1 MLLCARCIITYYFR
15 FMNVLDLFI
24 LAFLVIGG
32 YYGYKQGLIMAVFN
46 LVAIYAGL
54 YVSVH
59 FSNKISSFFVSS
71 NDGFIVPLLAF
82 VLVLVGAYF
91 LIKFLGGVF
100 ERSVKTAWPSG
111 LNNVFGALIGSL
123 KWCFFIG
130 CFFLF
135 VSSVDSS
142 GSFISQET
150 KKKSLL
156 YDFSEGLSEKMIPG
170 VQSTL
175 LFGYESVTKE

>member
-32 YYGYKQGLIMAVFN
+32 YYGYRQGLIMAVFN

-142 GSFISQET
+142 GSFISQEI

>member
-59 FSNKISSFFVSS
+59 FSNKISSFFVSA
-71 NDGFIVPLLAF
+71 NDGFIVPVLAF
-82 VLVLVGAYF
+82 VLVLIGVYF

-100 ERSVKTAWPSG
+100 ERSDMSPEGRAADVSG
-111 LNNVFGALIGSL
+111 R
-123 KWCFFIG
+123 
-130 CFFLF
+130 
-135 VSSVDSS
+135 
-142 GSFISQET
+142 
-150 KKKSLL
+150 
-156 YDFSEGLSEKMIPG
+156 P
-170 VQSTL
+170 
-175 LFGYESVTKE
+175 

>member
-32 YYGYKQGLIMAVFN
+32 YYGYRQGLIMAVFN

-59 FSNKISSFFVSS
+59 FSNKISSFFVSA
-71 NDGFIVPLLAF
+71 NDGFIVPVLAF
-82 VLVLVGAYF
+82 VLVLIGVYF
-91 LIKFLGGVF
+91 LIKFLAGIF
-100 ERSVKTAWPSG
+100 ERSLKTAWPSG

-135 VSSVDSS
+135 ISSVDSS

-150 KKKSLL
+150 KKTSLL

-170 VQSTL
+170 VKSTL